1 MSEIKDD
8 SFYEL
13 FDKAIGAAQEA
24 NSKDKTND
32 ILMVKQAKVVGYD
45 SDTYKTFVYF
55 IDDINQVNYTLYN
68 KTGET
73 LSEGD
78 TVKVYYTTNP
88 AKGWIGMRCGEPNI
102 SVDNKPLYI
111 SAKVANTQSVSYDAI
126 ERGILSVDF
135 NVDGTDSDVV
145 FAGNQ
150 LCDTTDPGTLD
161 CVYKVDGAAQDFKP
175 AQLLTA
181 GKHIVPHLFPMTLNM
196 GKHNFAVFILSPD
209 GGKGSTGISEFV
221 GALSGQISGLRNNA
235 PPNENLVLYFA
246 DVPVGTE
253 IELPARM
260 YSFGSGAN
268 KFVDWGDGSPVEES
282 AANSAVVHT
291 YSNAGNY
298 TVTIKSDCANFGA
311 DSYIPTFSDNFNA
324 YITRI
329 YFPDGAGVIMWG
341 NKTGNFSNLETIVFG
356 KSATYISWNF
366 AKSPKITSLFIP
378 ETTRTLILFSFG
390 NTGITSFIVPKNV
403 TSMGSNSISL
413 NSASLTALEIY
424 SSATP
429 YEACGINLK
438 TLIVSGNA
446 GVARGF
452 SGCTGLYDVTLGE
465 SVTVISANAFQNCSS
480 LSGLVLPPELT
491 TIGNY
496 AFAGSGLADI
506 DIPAKVTS
514 LGYNAFL
521 NCKSLTSARIGGGVS
536 NIGRNAF
543 DGCSSLKSVNIPE
556 NVAEIKEWTFRN
568 CTLLPSIVI
577 PDKVTS
583 IGATAFNNCKSL
595 TSVRVG
601 AGVTIIRHSAFLDCL
616 SLSDINFPEGL
627 ATIEYSAFEN
637 TGAIS
642 PVFPKSL
649 TSIGSSAFEGS
660 GITSAVLRAGMTCD
674 TEAFMNSGLQELT
687 IEDGFGTIPSS
698 CFYGTKSLGQVHIPG
713 SVTSIGNRAFA
724 SSSADVSFSEGVSTI
739 GEYSFSNTGI
749 VNLDLPSTV
758 TSVGRQAFYNCLSLQ
773 SVSLHSRITLG
784 QSTFSS
790 CTSLTSVDMGETDVI
805 PQSCFSGCTN
815 LNSVNFAPNTAI
827 KSNAFQN
834 CGFSSL
840 SLDSIERMEVPNDY
854 GGYYNIGSA
863 AFYGCKSLAR
873 VDGFEYK
880 WDVIER
886 CAHYDPV
893 YDDKGN
899 ITRYEFSHY
908 TYSTVAKGIYNKMS
922 AVCTDSSLQIFGK
935 TALKTATDYPDKK
948 ASTTTEKYSYYNQT
962 SRNPEFPEK

>member
-298 TVTIKSDCANFGA
+298 TVTVKCNDTVFY
-311 DSYIPTFSDNFNA
+311 DSSRSYSPSISEKFST

-329 YFPDGAGVIMWG
+329 YFPDNASEVGWG
-341 NKTGNFSNLETIVFG
+341 RSNIDYKSPTRNLANLETLVFG
-356 KSATYISWNF
+356 KSATHINWNF
-366 AKSPKITSLFIP
+366 ENSPKITSLIIP
-378 ETTRTLILFSFG
+378 ETTQSLYLGNFK
-390 NTGITSFIVPKNV
+390 NTGVTSLIIPQNV
-403 TSMGSNSISL
+403 TSGTATL
-413 NSASLTALEIY
+413 GACPSLTNLEMY
-424 SSATP
+424 CAVAFNARESS
-429 YEACGINLK
+429 NLK
-438 TLIVSGNA
+438 RLVVGGNA
-446 GVARGF
+446 LKVA
-452 SGCTGLYDVTLGE
+452 SYKDCTSLSDVTLGSNITELAE
-465 SVTVISANAFQNCSS
+465 SIFSGCVSIQSINLPAALSVIPSSAFYLCT
-480 LSGLVLPPELT
+480 G
-491 TIGNY
+491 
-496 AFAGSGLADI
+496 
-506 DIPAKVTS
+506 
-514 LGYNAFL
+514 
-521 NCKSLTSARIGGGVS
+521 LTSIA
-536 NIGRNAF
+536 
-543 DGCSSLKSVNIPE
+543 
-556 NVAEIKEWTFRN
+556 
-568 CTLLPSIVI
+568 I
-577 PDKVTS
+577 PDKVTAINGSAFSGCINLTDVRLGSGLTDVGNYAFSKCTNLGQIRLPDNVAS
-583 IGATAFNNCKSL
+583 IGEYAFNACTNL
-595 TSVRVG
+595 V
-601 AGVTIIRHSAFLDCL
+601 
-616 SLSDINFPEGL
+616 DINFPDGL
-627 ATIEYSAFEN
+627 VTIGSHAFYQ

-642 PVFPKSL
+642 PAFPSSL
-649 TSIGSSAFEGS
+649 TSIGNEAFRES
-660 GITSAVLRAGMTCD
+660 GITSAVLRAGMTCG
-674 TEAFMNSGLQELT
+674 TGAFRSSGLAKLT
-687 IEDGFGTIPSS
+687 IEHGFGTIPQY
-698 CFYGTKSLGQVHIPG
+698 CFYNTKALGDVDIPG
-713 SVTSIGNRAFA
+713 SVKVIGAYAFTKSGVNNVVFTTGLDIIGDYAFQESSIV
-724 SSSADVSFSEGVSTI
+724 DVSLPKSVTK
-739 GEYSFSNTGI
+739 
-749 VNLDLPSTV
+749 VNY
-758 TSVGRQAFYNCLSLQ
+758 QAFYNCDSLITVSIPGKVNLGVSAFQ
-773 SVSLHSRITLG
+773 GCASLVSVNL
-784 QSTFSS
+784 
-790 CTSLTSVDMGETDVI
+790 GETNVI
-805 PQSCFSGCTN
+805 SSSCFSGCTN

-827 KSNAFQN
+827 GNGAFRN

-863 AFYGCKSLAR
+863 AFYGCKNLAI
-873 VDGFEYK
+873 VDKLKYK
-880 WDVIER
+880 WDVIEK

-893 YDDKGN
+893 YDDNGN
-899 ITRYEFSHY
+899 ITGYEFSHY